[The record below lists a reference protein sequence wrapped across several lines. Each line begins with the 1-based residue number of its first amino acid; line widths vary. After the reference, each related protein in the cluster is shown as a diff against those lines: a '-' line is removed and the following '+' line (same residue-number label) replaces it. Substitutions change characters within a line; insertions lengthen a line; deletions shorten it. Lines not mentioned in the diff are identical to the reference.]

1 MTLSFADATRALAQI
16 SADTQQFQDACG
28 DQIKD
33 AQDELDGVDTA
44 LRTVLAHH
52 SHFKLPNGGFLY
64 LKKCQSSRALNET
77 RIAKAVDA
85 LTMAQVQAL
94 QRDHASWSPVQVL
107 SEALADNL
115 DAECVVR
122 STTPTITKKAPA
134 AADVVWKPAPAAV
147 VTQAERYTQLH
158 DQLSVMR
165 KHRATGR
172 KRAAAVQAVAEPIV
186 QAYLQDHQVSRQ
198 VVQFGGNNTTPTL
211 LPLPALPMLPTVAP
225 TASAS
230 IALPTI
236 VPAATA
242 EALQGQKVMFATRTY
257 TARGKAPTL
266 NEFIDAL
273 PSTLAPF
280 ASKDIMQI
288 KKDMLKVLLD
298 LFKEKYGAQQ
308 GSVKTRLVVKNIH

>member
-16 SADTQQFQDACG
+16 TADTQHFQEACG
-28 DQIKD
+28 DQIKE
-33 AQDELDGVDTA
+33 AQDELDGVDSA

-52 SHFKLPNGGFLY
+52 SHFKLPNGQFLY

-77 RIAKAVDA
+77 RIARAVDA
-85 LTMAQVQAL
+85 LTAEQCRHL
-94 QRDHASWSPVQVL
+94 SREHTNWSPVQVL

-115 DAECVVR
+115 DAECTVR
-122 STTPTITKKAPA
+122 TTTPTITKKAPV
-134 AADVVWKPAPAAV
+134 ADVTWKPAPVAV
-147 VTQAERYTQLH
+147 ATQAERYTQLH

-165 KHRATGR
+165 KHRTTGK
-172 KRAAAVQAVAEPIV
+172 KRAAAVQAVAEPVV
-186 QAYLQDHQVSRQ
+186 QAYLQEHQVSRQ
-198 VVQFGGNNTTPTL
+198 VVQFGSAVALPTL
-211 LPLPALPMLPTVAP
+211 PTLPALPVLPT
-225 TASAS
+225 
-230 IALPTI
+230 ALPEIPVPTTLPPAV
-236 VPAATA
+236 VPAAA

-273 PSTLAPF
+273 PTTVAPF
-280 ASKDIMQI
+280 AQKDITQI